1 MLRPYL
7 DGAIQQTVV
16 RGQRLILRIPRDLP
30 RDYSALEQICRSRIN
45 TFIEELRSLLG
56 DLFRD
61 GTNQGIR
68 LRRFRRIVA
77 DLDLLETTAFMALAR
92 AHKDDHRFNWL
103 LERIKREIRFPLP
116 TPVVSALSQEY
127 FQIETNLNLL
137 FVPLS
142 EVDFLLHIPD
152 LYHELAH
159 PLLSVANDLAV
170 EPFQKLYHSALENV
184 IDHLE
189 QLERHESRRYGPSSY
204 KRMLDLWTEGWCPY
218 WLNEF
223 FCDAF
228 AAFTVGPAYGWAHL
242 HLSAKRGKDP
252 FEVLGPNMSH
262 PADDARMH
270 LVCECLNLTEFG
282 EAAGRLTSSWSTFLQ
297 QSRAKREPE
306 YDRCYPSPLLKEIA
320 KKALEGVKG
329 IGCRIAHPSTQDSVH
344 ILLNSAWDRF
354 WEDPS
359 RYSEWEQRAVQDLYA
374 KLLPTDSES
383 Q

>member
-1 MLRPYL
+1 
-7 DGAIQQTVV
+7 
-16 RGQRLILRIPRDLP
+16 
-30 RDYSALEQICRSRIN
+30 
-45 TFIEELRSLLG
+45 
-56 DLFRD
+56 
-61 GTNQGIR
+61 
-68 LRRFRRIVA
+68 
-77 DLDLLETTAFMALAR
+77 MALVR

-189 QLERHESRRYGPSSY
+189 QLERHESRRHGPSSY

-218 WLNEF
+218 WLNEL

-228 AAFTVGPAYGWAHL
+228 AAFTVGPAYGWTHL

-262 PADDARMH
+262 PADDARMR
-270 LVCECLNLTEFG
+270 LVCECLNLTDFG
-282 EAAGRLTSSWSTFLQ
+282 EATGRLTSSWATFL
-297 QSRAKREPE
+297 
-306 YDRCYPSPLLKEIA
+306 
-320 KKALEGVKG
+320 
-329 IGCRIAHPSTQDSVH
+329 RI
-344 ILLNSAWDRF
+344 
-354 WEDPS
+354 
-359 RYSEWEQRAVQDLYA
+359 
-374 KLLPTDSES
+374 PTM
-383 Q
+383 